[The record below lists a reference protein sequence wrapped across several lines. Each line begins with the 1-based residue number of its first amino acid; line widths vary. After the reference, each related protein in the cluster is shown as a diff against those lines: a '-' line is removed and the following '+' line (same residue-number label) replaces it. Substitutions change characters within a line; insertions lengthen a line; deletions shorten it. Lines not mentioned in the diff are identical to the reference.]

1 MTNSSTGSS
10 TARIELV
17 PGPLADLTALAAD
30 GLVAELDRLADD
42 APRALLLLAQ
52 QGVGAEETRPGTP
65 AGLRDPAAVL
75 AAFPAPTVA
84 YWNGPAVGA
93 GAELLLAADVRIA
106 GPDALLAFPEV
117 GRGELPCW
125 GGTQRLPRLAG
136 VAAALRLLVAGHTF
150 GRDELVRC
158 GLAEPAADVTVAE
171 DLADDLS
178 RGAPRAQAAARDA
191 VQRGRD
197 LTMHDALR
205 LEADLNLLISTT
217 GDRAEGIAAF
227 LEKRAPDFTGE

>member
-1 MTNSSTGSS
+1 MGGHAAW
-10 TARIELV
+10 ARLELV
-17 PGPLADLTALAAD
+17 PGPLADVASPATD
-30 GLVAELDRLADD
+30 RLVAALDQLASEE
-42 APRALLLLAQ
+42 PRALLLVAPD
-52 QGVGAEETRPGTP
+52 GVGAEEPRTLTP
-65 AGLRDPAAVL
+65 TGLRDPAEVL
-75 AAFPAPTVA
+75 AAFPAPTIA

-106 GPDALLAFPEV
+106 GPDALVALPEV

-136 VAAALRLLVAGHTF
+136 IAAALRILVAGDAF
-150 GRDELVRC
+150 GVDDLVRC
-158 GLAEPAADVTVAE
+158 GLAERGLDESSAE
-171 DLADDLS
+171 ELADRLS

-197 LTMHDALR
+197 LTLHDALR
-205 LEADLNLLISTT
+205 READLNLLISTT

-227 LEKRAPDFTGE
+227 LEKRDPRFTGG